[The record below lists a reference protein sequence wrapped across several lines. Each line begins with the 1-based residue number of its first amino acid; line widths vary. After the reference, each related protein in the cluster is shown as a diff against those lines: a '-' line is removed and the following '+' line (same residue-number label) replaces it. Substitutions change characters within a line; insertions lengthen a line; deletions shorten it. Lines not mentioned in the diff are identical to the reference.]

1 MEWTGARYADSP
13 TVTASTR
20 IAAEP
25 ERVWA
30 VVSDIAVMPALSDEL
45 QAVEWTDG
53 AAGPALGAAFLGHN
67 RHPSIGEWTSRSQI
81 IACDRPRAFA
91 WSVGDPDAPAAT
103 WGFALTPES
112 GDPVATT
119 LTYTAQLGP
128 GRSGLS
134 LAIEAMPE
142 KEQTIVFVR
151 LREFE
156 TALTNT
162 LAAIKRL
169 AEGPAAAKAD

>member
-1 MEWTGARYADSP
+1 MEWTGARYADNP

-20 IAAEP
+20 IAADP
-25 ERVWA
+25 ERVWGL
-30 VVSDIAVMPALSDEL
+30 VSDITLMPPVSNEL
-45 QAVEWTDG
+45 QAVEWADG
-53 AAGPALGAAFLGHN
+53 ADGPAVGAAFLGHN
-67 RHPSIGEWTSRSQI
+67 RHPSIGEWTTRSQI
-81 IACDRPRAFA
+81 IACDRPHEFA
-91 WSVGDPDAPAAT
+91 WAVGEPSDPAAT
-103 WGFALTPES
+103 WRFRLAP
-112 GDPVATT
+112 DPSDHQVTT

-156 TALTNT
+156 TALTTT
-162 LAAIKRL
+162 LAEIKRR
-169 AEGPAAAKAD
+169 AETP